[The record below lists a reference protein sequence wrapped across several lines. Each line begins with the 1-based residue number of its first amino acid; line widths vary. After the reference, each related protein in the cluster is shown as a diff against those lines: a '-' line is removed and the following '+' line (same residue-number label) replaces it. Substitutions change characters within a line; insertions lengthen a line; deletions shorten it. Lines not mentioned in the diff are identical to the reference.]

1 MNPTAIIPLI
11 TEFLEFANEASA
23 FFNNLQ
29 GVFLQIWIFFKK
41 LAQLLRAFL
50 EDSCNVG
57 NLCLHLFQL
66 FLVHDAC
73 EASPSLDEFCI
84 LQFIILLI
92 FEQFADFESSQLAAD
107 VVLRFDVIEELERL
121 GGLLDQNTEF
131 VVVRAVHKLYKQC
144 AAYGI

>member
-1 MNPTAIIPLI
+1 M
-11 TEFLEFANEASA
+11 
-23 FFNNLQ
+23 
-29 GVFLQIWIFFKK
+29 
-41 LAQLLRAFL
+41 
-50 EDSCNVG
+50 
-57 NLCLHLFQL
+57 
-66 FLVHDAC
+66 HDAC
-73 EASPSLDEFCI
+73 EACPSLDEFCI

-92 FEQFADFESSQLAAD
+92 FEQFADLESSQLAAD